1 MILGIRRGMTAGT
14 LVLAAAIVLISLV
27 AAFADIPKN
36 IIDAAALLSV
46 SLSAYVCAY
55 VSTQTCRHKG
65 LLQGVICSG
74 IYCAAM
80 IVGCVVSNGYVSGF
94 CMLKAVFLHNLRGCR
109 RHKRNKHKKDFK
121 AMSRHIGG
129 QAFID

>member
-1 MILGIRRGMTAGT
+1 MILGIRQGMTAGT

-94 CMLKAVFLHNLRGCR
+94 CMLKAVFCIIFGAVGAIKGINT
-109 RHKRNKHKKDFK
+109 KKTLK
-121 AMSRHIGG
+121 P
-129 QAFID
+129 